1 MTVQSTGICAHEV
14 CVHWD
19 AICTWDSRKGG
30 WGHSTCLLCSLA
42 CSLVPLNGRNSIS
55 NSGDCQCWD
64 RTFWLPWLPCFR
76 GNKSGLGTYSQSF
89 FSSMCLLQIFI
100 IDLTRSYKVEHP
112 LGFLEQQWNFW
123 HKYGVENPRS
133 ELRHCSYIVWFRANH
148 VTLRLSFLP
157 VSIEIKWY
165 LLTGQLWG
173 FWQGEWTWHRGNMMI
188 VKTLEKPAW
197 HTPAICSFFLLGFFP
212 LLPCLSSPVGLVG
225 LLLSSPSGPH
235 PLQVSSAQKA
245 GGECVCSWQSRRKT
259 LHLQLK
265 KNFRSEKCWLTL
277 LGELK
282 THSQAHVPFGSAIAA
297 TSRYQGTCFCFISA
311 PACFISR
318 ASHMTPLNFNF
329 HMCKMWINS
338 TYSIIWN
345 LDATIYCINIK
356 HYDYYYRTL
365 YDCSVSFF
373 SKWHLLHPFKNRLEK
388 INPRDWIS
396 NCEISSASARG

>member
-1 MTVQSTGICAHEV
+1 
-14 CVHWD
+14 
-19 AICTWDSRKGG
+19 
-30 WGHSTCLLCSLA
+30 
-42 CSLVPLNGRNSIS
+42 
-55 NSGDCQCWD
+55 
-64 RTFWLPWLPCFR
+64 
-76 GNKSGLGTYSQSF
+76 
-89 FSSMCLLQIFI
+89 
-100 IDLTRSYKVEHP
+100 
-112 LGFLEQQWNFW
+112 
-123 HKYGVENPRS
+123 
-133 ELRHCSYIVWFRANH
+133 
-148 VTLRLSFLP
+148 
-157 VSIEIKWY
+157 
-165 LLTGQLWG
+165 
-173 FWQGEWTWHRGNMMI
+173 MI

-225 LLLSSPSGPH
+225 LLFSSPSGPH

-245 GGECVCSWQSRRKT
+245 AGECVCSWQSRRKT

-265 KNFRSEKCWLTL
+265 KYFRSEKCWLTL

-282 THSQAHVPFGSAIAA
+282 SHSQAHVPFGSVIAA

-345 LDATIYCINIK
+345 LEATIYCINIK

-365 YDCSVSFF
+365 YECSVSYF

-388 INPRDWIS
+388 INPRIEFLIVKFLVLQHEDNLATWEWGELLDFLKGYNLDS
-396 NCEISSASARG
+396 WVFCLCLRLSLNHTPGGSLQACGRLRNLF